1 MEVAITK
8 ASIEQILSNESLIKN
23 IPYIKIVSNSLKT
36 KPNCSKCRQNQGIQD
51 QARLFSSV
59 KNNIQL
65 LPKPHI
71 ELIKKAL
78 GADSLVVFIMMRDG
92 STKKTVL

>member
-1 MEVAITK
+1 MEVAVTK
-8 ASIEQILSNESLIKN
+8 ASIEQMLSNETLIKD
-23 IPYIKIVSNSLKT
+23 IPYFKIISNSLKV

-51 QARLFSSV
+51 QSRLFSSV

-65 LPKPHI
+65 FPKPYI

-78 GADSLVVFIMMRDG
+78 GADSLVVFTMLSDG
-92 STKKTVL
+92 STKKTIL

>member
-8 ASIEQILSNESLIKN
+8 SSIEQMLANEFLLKN
-23 IPYIKIVSNSLKT
+23 IPYFKVVNNSLSL
-36 KPNCSKCRQNQGIQD
+36 KPNCSKCRQRQGIQD
-51 QARLFSSV
+51 QSRLFSSV

-65 LPKPHI
+65 FPKPYI

-78 GADSLVVFIMMRDG
+78 KADSLVVFSMLSDG
-92 STKKTVL
+92 STKKIVL